1 MDLKRI
7 DATEIYRWEWI
18 WQRKYKYSN
27 NNLLKVIYVT
37 KKVYCFKFEYLKKQI
52 CQMNIKK
59 TYIFYMEVLCTKCI
73 ILGLA

>member
-18 WQRKYKYSN
+18 CQRKYKYSN
-27 NNLLKVIYVT
+27 NNLLKVI
-37 KKVYCFKFEYLKKQI
+37 KKVYCFKFEYIKKQI

-59 TYIFYMEVLCTKCI
+59 PTYFTWRYFVQNVLY
-73 ILGLA
+73 